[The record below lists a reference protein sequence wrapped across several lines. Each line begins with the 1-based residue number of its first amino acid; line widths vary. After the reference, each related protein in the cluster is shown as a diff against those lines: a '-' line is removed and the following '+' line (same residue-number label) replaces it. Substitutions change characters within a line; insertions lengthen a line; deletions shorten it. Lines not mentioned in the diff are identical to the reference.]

1 MRRIDITGQVFGRL
15 TVVRKAPEPCMWECV
30 CTCGSV
36 RLYTGTNLRTG
47 NTTSCG
53 CLHREQLAASNRDLK
68 TVREPWLADMTLYVR
83 RLGYRTNRRTSGQL
97 GSNQFRSTPG
107 TPASAHPSLQWGLD
121 LDTYTRLV
129 TAPCFYCGQLP
140 QQTPHGVWM
149 RGLDLKRNG
158 IDRVN
163 NAVGYVP
170 GNCVSCCTS
179 CNREK
184 RAQTQAEFL
193 ENTRRRYEH
202 LKAQGLL

>member
-1 MRRIDITGQVFGRL
+1 MRLIDITGRIFGRL
-15 TVVRKAPEPCMWECV
+15 TVVRKAPEPSMWECV
-30 CTCGSV
+30 CSCGEV
-36 RLYTGTNLRTG
+36 RLFTGPNLRTG

-53 CLHREQLAASNRDLK
+53 CLRREQLAASNRNLK
-68 TVREPWLADMTLYVR
+68 TVREPWLADMTLYIR
-83 RLGYRTNRRTSGQL
+83 KLGYRANRKTSGRL
-97 GSNQFRSTPG
+97 GSNQFHREPG
-107 TPASAHPSLQWGLD
+107 TPASAHPSLRWGLSLAD
-121 LDTYTRLV
+121 YVRLV

-149 RGLDLKRNG
+149 CGLGLKRNG

-163 NAVGYVP
+163 NEVGYMP
-170 GNCVSCCTS
+170 DNCVPCCTS

-184 RAQTQAEFL
+184 RAQTQAVFV